1 MKENINDVDNDVNK
15 APEITVK
22 IKSYWYGEYE
32 VKIVS
37 NASLKDLLISSG
49 HEHVLKFIDYK
60 RELYCNLDDTL
71 NKFNISDGAEI
82 QVNQIVYTDGRMGLF
97 VMNNNYKSDNYLY
110 VTFPLQ
116 EIYKQITNWCK
127 VVSSCVSSWIIID
140 DFGGQGETKLKQI
153 SNTEGLS
160 YPYPYEFNLENLFLD
175 LDKKNKFKNDVSLAV
190 AIDNFEYSENKNLPG
205 NIPPNVQDHLSNF
218 TEMTNR
224 QFLKQA
230 IKNYADRLD
239 IVLGKPRWKRILF
252 FIEIFFGR
260 HWFVDDLI
268 FRYPKL
274 RRFFGALNICAYAG
288 LIYSLVFNLSLAVF
302 IPSVIILALLTICN
316 LVAVFIYR
324 CCMYQDRKIY
334 SQHIDNFFE
343 HVDSIQNY
351 LDTFDLPPKDSKIT
365 EHYKNGP
372 NNNET
377 MDVPATSPNNSDIN
391 LD

>member
-22 IKSYWYGEYE
+22 IKSDWRGEYE
-32 VKIVS
+32 VKITPNSSVR
-37 NASLKDLLISSG
+37 DLLILSG

-60 RELYCNLDDTL
+60 RESYYNLDDTL

-82 QVNQIVYTDGRMGLF
+82 KVNKIVYKDGRIGLL
-97 VMNNNYKSDNYLY
+97 VVDTNCESEKRLW
-110 VTFPLQ
+110 VAFPLQ
-116 EIYKQITNWCK
+116 EIYKQIINWCK

-160 YPYPYEFNLENLFLD
+160 YPYEFNLENLFLD
-175 LDKKNKFKNDVSLAV
+175 LDKKNKFKNDFSLAV
-190 AIDNFEYSENKNLPG
+190 AINNFEHSENKNLPG
-205 NIPPNVQDHLSNF
+205 NIPPNVKDNLSNF

-230 IKNYADRLD
+230 IKNYADRLA
-239 IVLGKPRWKRILF
+239 IVFGKPRWKRILF

-268 FRYPKL
+268 SRYPKL

-324 CCMYQDRKIY
+324 CCMYRDRKIY

-351 LDTFDLPPKDSKIT
+351 LETYDFLPKDSQT
-365 EHYKNGP
+365 TDYGKNGQ
-372 NNNET
+372 NNDET
-377 MDVPATSPNNSDIN
+377 MHTPAMSANNYEIN
-391 LD
+391 LG